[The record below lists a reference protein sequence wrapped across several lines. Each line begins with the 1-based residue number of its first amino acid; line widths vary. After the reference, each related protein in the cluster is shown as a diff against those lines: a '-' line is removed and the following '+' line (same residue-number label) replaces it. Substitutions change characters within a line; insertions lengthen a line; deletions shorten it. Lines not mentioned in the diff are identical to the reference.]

1 LVDKPKIPK
10 QDVSIPIL
18 TQKVKISLGKV
29 WPINNPKV
37 FPGFPIGLGSFAP
50 VGSNRVQGFH
60 SANSQIIARGRN
72 DSIATATMQPHILL
86 ASATDEQQGNPT
98 GKECATSKEQE
109 ETNRTEFEA
118 HLSISYSVN
127 TVYHPDTTKT

>member
-1 LVDKPKIPK
+1 
-10 QDVSIPIL
+10 VSIPLL

-29 WPINNPKV
+29 WPINNPKI
-37 FPGFPIGLGSFAP
+37 FPGFPISLGSFAP

-72 DSIATATMQPHILL
+72 DSTTNATTQPHILL
-86 ASATDEQQGNPT
+86 ALTAEKQHHDPAS
-98 GKECATSKEQE
+98 E
-109 ETNRTEFEA
+109 EHARQNQNQSF
-118 HLSISYSVN
+118 HFFISYSVN